1 MKHPKE
7 YLKHPKEYYQARKLP
22 IPFLEITLGFFSI
35 YAAIL
40 FFLDGAAVFSNIQ
53 SDAAAIMS
61 AIMPGA
67 GWGIV
72 FLVAGAMISF
82 GLVGNIIYVRMGGIC
97 INVITFAVL
106 AYCHA
111 YSFPNLTFGIFFFLS
126 ITSIGALFTTKTTEL

>member
-1 MKHPKE
+1 MKHPKD
-7 YLKHPKEYYQARKLP
+7 YYQGRKLP

-35 YAAIL
+35 YASIL
-40 FFLDGAAVFSNIQ
+40 FFLDSDEVFSNIQ

-72 FLVAGAMISF
+72 FLIAGALISF
-82 GLVGNIIYVRMGGIC
+82 GLVGNVIYMRYGGIC
-97 INVITFAVL
+97 VNVVTFGIL

-111 YSFPNLTFGIFFFLS
+111 FSFPNLTFGIFFFLAL
-126 ITSIGALFTTKTTEL
+126 TSIGALLTTKTTEL

>member
-7 YLKHPKEYYQARKLP
+7 YYHGRKLP

-40 FFLDGAAVFSNIQ
+40 FFLDSREVFSNIQ
-53 SDAAAIMS
+53 SDAAEIMA

-72 FLVAGAMISF
+72 FLIAGTMISL
-82 GLVGNIIYVRMGGIC
+82 GLVGNVIYIRIGGIS
-97 INVITFAVL
+97 INIVTFAIL

-111 YSFPNLTFGIFFFLS
+111 FSFPNLTFGIFFFLS
-126 ITSIGALFTTKTTEL
+126 LTSIGALLTTKTTEL